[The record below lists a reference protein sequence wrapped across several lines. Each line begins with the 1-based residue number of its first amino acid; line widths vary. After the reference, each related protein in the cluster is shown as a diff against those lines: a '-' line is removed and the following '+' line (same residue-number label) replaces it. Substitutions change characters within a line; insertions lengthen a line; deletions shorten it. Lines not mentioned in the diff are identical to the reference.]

1 MQSCSSLF
9 EKVCSFYFRWKWKDD
24 MTERNITFDYYY
36 GNQAEQFAFYRIPK
50 QLFTD
55 PTFSTLSS
63 DAKVLYGLMLD
74 RMSLSL
80 KNGWKDQ
87 DDKVFIFF
95 TLEEIQGMMNCGHCK
110 AVKMLA
116 ELDSERGIGLINRVK
131 QGMGKPTK
139 IYVMNFL
146 GIDIEKE
153 TVEMDE
159 PEEFSKAEVKTS
171 EKEKLRV
178 LKSRSHDFRKTELI
192 KTDINKTDFNETEKE
207 KINQSIDQAE
217 TKEIDRWMDYRDVF
231 KKNIDYEGL
240 MQRHESYV
248 PEILEILVDTVC
260 SKAQYFHING
270 SKVPAERVKER
281 LLSLNFMDIEYVL
294 DAMLDNTSKIQNVR
308 TYLLATLYNAPKTIN
323 TYYQNRVNH
332 DLYGKQKKGW

>member
-1 MQSCSSLF
+1 
-9 EKVCSFYFRWKWKDD
+9 
-24 MTERNITFDYYY
+24 MTERKNTFDYYY

-50 QLFTD
+50 QLFTN
-55 PTFSTLSS
+55 PAFSTLSS

-74 RMSLSL
+74 RMGLSL

-87 DDKVFIFF
+87 DDKVFIYF
-95 TLEEIQGMMNCGHCK
+95 TLTEIEVMMNCGHNK

-116 ELDSERGIGLINRVK
+116 ELDCDKGIGLIERVK

-139 IYVMNFL
+139 IYVMNFIGL
-146 GIDIEKE
+146 DVDKE
-153 TVEMDE
+153 IVEV
-159 PEEFSKAEVKTS
+159 EETEDFLKEEVKTS
-171 EKEKLRV
+171 EKGN
-178 LKSRSHDFRKTELI
+178 SRLPIKGSQDFPKTELI

-207 KINQSIDQAE
+207 KTNQSIDLANS
-217 TKEIDRWMDYRDVF
+217 KEMDRWMDYRDVF

-260 SKAQYFHING
+260 SKAQYFRING
-270 SKVPAERVKER
+270 SKVPAERVRER

-308 TYLLATLYNAPKTIN
+308 AYLLATLYNAPKTIN